1 MIQRM
6 PQLFDINGEHDSVI
20 LAFWPDIDAATRIRD
35 RDGVWESAEDL
46 HITLAYCGKAPD
58 MTDAQIA
65 RVIDAADVLSKEF
78 SQLVVT
84 LEGVGRFDNDKG
96 SAVWAGVT
104 SDQIHA
110 MNARA
115 KELLAER
122 GMEAD
127 KSYGDYTPHMTLAY
141 LEPDSESPIDEF
153 PATPVLFRNLSISV
167 AGRQAHL
174 PLKEDRSMTILER
187 LRALLRSADPTAKP
201 VKRDMMMHLVWENV
215 YRHFGQMNEGMIGED
230 EFGNYDYD
238 PDQMHWFQELYIASG
253 GGMFA
258 LSVQGGKLFRSPVA
272 VSDTGV
278 TVGSPEQ
285 VVARFEPVNLQR
297 TRVITRAANNLPI
310 FLSILATAALN
321 KANEIDTRALFDTFV
336 ERFKADEEYVNVYHI
351 GKSQSR
357 IGKLL
362 WVGRDENLLL
372 GLWSP
377 DDNPVG
383 RAVAA
388 TIEADVKGEW
398 GVSIEFMP
406 DNDGTLV
413 ELVPGIE
420 IRAFEAGTL
429 WGASIVRSAHAC
441 SWFTGHMTE
450 AKERTF
456 TMDKTVQD
464 AIKTLISNPEAL
476 TEFEQWVDGANRT
489 IKDSNAVTR
498 TDGSEAD
505 APITLESLA
514 ATVAA
519 LSAKLDGFT
528 VPATL
533 EQTEVPT
540 IELDEAAANGIAQAV
555 FSGAEFR
562 SLTDGVARLSG
573 ALEAQAKT
581 LLESVEA
588 LTKRVASLE
597 KDDSEKLREHEEMK
611 PAGNKITLAWRA
623 PRGKDEAKPVAE
635 RTVSLANAASK
646 TEQAW
651 TNK

>member
-1 MIQRM
+1 MSLSAMIQRM

-20 LAFWPDIDAATRIRD
+20 LAFWPDADAATRICD

-65 RVIDAADVLSKEF
+65 RIIDVADQLSKEF
-78 SQLVVT
+78 SQMVVT

-104 SDQIHA
+104 SDQIRA

-127 KSYGDYTPHMTLAY
+127 AKYGDYTPHMTLAY
-141 LEPDSESPIDEF
+141 IEPDSESPIDEF

-167 AGRQAHL
+167 AGRHAHL
-174 PLKEDRSMTILER
+174 PLKEERMSILDR
-187 LRALLRSADPTAKP
+187 LRTLIRSADPTAKP
-201 VKRDMMMHLVWENV
+201 VKRDMMMHWVWENV
-215 YRHFGQMNEGMIGED
+215 HRAFRQMNEGLMTAD
-230 EFGNYDYD
+230 EYD
-238 PDQMHWFQELYIASG
+238 PDRMHLFQELYIASG

-258 LSVQGGKLFRSPVA
+258 LSVQGGKLYRSPVA

-285 VVARFEPVNLQR
+285 VVTRFEPVNLQR
-297 TRVITRAANNLPI
+297 TRIITRAENNLPV

-321 KANEIDTRALFDTFV
+321 KANELDTRALFDTFV
-336 ERFKADEEYVNVYHI
+336 ERFGKSDTEEYINVYHI
-351 GKSQSR
+351 GKDKSR
-357 IGKLL
+357 VGRLL

-372 GLWSP
+372 GLWTP

-383 RAVAA
+383 RAVAN
-388 TIEADVKGEW
+388 TLEADVKGEW
-398 GVSIEFMP
+398 GVSIEFLP
-406 DNDGTLV
+406 DDDGNLI
-413 ELVPGIE
+413 ELIPGIE

-429 WGASIVRSAHAC
+429 WGASVVRSAHAC
-441 SWFTGHMTE
+441 SWFTGHLTE
-450 AKERTF
+450 TKERTF

-464 AIKTLISNPEAL
+464 AIKTLISNPDAL

-489 IKDSNAVTR
+489 ITASGAVTR
-498 TDGSEAD
+498 TDGSETD
-505 APITLESLA
+505 APLTLETLA

-528 VPATL
+528 VPATS
-533 EQTEVPT
+533 TEAPT
-540 IELDEAAANGIAQAV
+540 IELDEAAAAGIAQAV

-588 LTKRVASLE
+588 LTKRVAALE

-646 TEQAW
+646 TEQSW
-651 TNK
+651 NNQ

>member
-1 MIQRM
+1 MTQRM

-20 LAFWPDIDAATRIRD
+20 LAFWPDADAAALIHD

-104 SDQIHA
+104 SDQIHQ

-115 KELLAER
+115 KELLTER
-122 GMEAD
+122 GIEAD

-141 LEPDSESPIDEF
+141 IEPDSESPIDEF

-174 PLKEDRSMTILER
+174 PLKEERMSILDR
-187 LRALLRSADPTAKP
+187 LRALIRSADPTAKP

-215 YRHFGQMNEGMIGED
+215 YRAFSQMNEGQMTTD
-230 EFGNYDYD
+230 EYGDYEYD
-238 PDQMHWFQELYIASG
+238 PDRMHWFQELYIASG

-258 LSVQGGKLFRSPVA
+258 LSVQGGKLYRTAVA

-278 TVGSPEQ
+278 TVGTPEQ
-285 VVARFEPVNLQR
+285 VVTRFEPVNMQR
-297 TRVITRAANNLPI
+297 TRVITRAENNLPI

-321 KANEIDTRALFDTFV
+321 KANELDTRALFDTFV
-336 ERFKADEEYVNVYHI
+336 ERFGQSDTEEYINVYHI
-351 GKSQSR
+351 GKDKSR
-357 IGKLL
+357 VGRLL

-372 GLWSP
+372 GLWTP

-383 RAVAA
+383 RAIAN
-388 TIEADVKGEW
+388 TLEADVKGEW
-398 GVSIEFMP
+398 GVSIEFLP
-406 DNDGTLV
+406 DDDGNLI
-413 ELVPGIE
+413 ELIPGIE

-429 WGASIVRSAHAC
+429 WGASVVRSAHAC

-450 AKERTF
+450 TKERTF
-456 TMDKTVQD
+456 AMDKTVQD
-464 AIKTLISNPEAL
+464 AIKTLISNPDAL
-476 TEFEQWVDGANRT
+476 TEFEKWVDGANRT
-489 IKDSNAVTR
+489 IKDSGAVTR

-505 APITLESLA
+505 APLTLETLA

-528 VPATL
+528 VPATS
-533 EQTEVPT
+533 TEAPT
-540 IELDEAAANGIAQAV
+540 IELDEAAAAGIAQAV

-562 SLTDGVARLSG
+562 GLTDGVARLSG

-581 LLESVEA
+581 LLESVDA
-588 LTKRVASLE
+588 LTKRVAALE

-635 RTVSLANAASK
+635 RTVSLASAAAK

-651 TNK
+651 SK